1 MQNICETQLMKAIP
15 RRAAVFVGALL
26 GPTMCIATVRAQDAP
41 APETATPEA
50 TAPVEQPATPD
61 QQAAA
66 EPLPP
71 IAATVNG
78 DPIFTAEV
86 ETGIQMVQSTGR
98 VRNVK
103 PEDLSAEVLSQLIDR
118 RLASRAI
125 ERDPTLFKEGE
136 IEAQMQAMEAN
147 AQKQELTLAQV
158 CQKSGISVETLR
170 QAVIWQIAGP
180 RYVERNLADDLEAFF
195 KEHQQELDGTEIRA
209 SHIVL
214 QPSRSNESK
223 QEIQARAE
231 KIRAEI
237 ESGKLDFAAAARK
250 YSDGPS
256 REQGGDIGY
265 IPRHGVMLEE
275 FGEALYSLK
284 PGEISQPVTS
294 ALGTHLIMA
303 TGVNPGGKLW
313 TQVVPQIKQAAAADK
328 IKKLMNKERETAKIE
343 FTGKVPYYKHGT
355 KILAT
360 P

>member
-1 MQNICETQLMKAIP
+1 MKVIQP
-15 RRAAVFVGALL
+15 MSAVLAGVSLA
-26 GPTMCIATVRAQDAP
+26 PTMWIAVARAQDTPAP
-41 APETATPEA
+41 AEAKPGA
-50 TAPVEQPATPD
+50 TAPAEQPIPRDEPTAT
-61 QQAAA
+61 

-71 IAATVNG
+71 VAATVNG
-78 DPIFTAEV
+78 DPIFVAEV
-86 ETGIQMVQSTGR
+86 ESGVQIVQNTGR
-98 VRNVK
+98 VRKVK

-125 ERDPTLFKEGE
+125 EREATLFKEGE

-147 AQKQELTLAQV
+147 AQKQGLTLAQA

-170 QAVIWQIAGP
+170 QAVIGQIATP
-180 RYVERNLADDLEAFF
+180 RYVERDLADDLEAFF

-214 QPSRSNESK
+214 QPSRYDESK
-223 QEIQARAE
+223 QEIEARAE

-250 YSDGPS
+250 YSEGPS
-256 REQGGDIGY
+256 RDQGGDIGY

-284 PGEISQPVTS
+284 PGEISQPVTT

-303 TGVNPGGKLW
+303 TGINPGGKQW
-313 TQVVPQIKQAAAADK
+313 TQVIPQIKQAAAAAK
-328 IKKLMNKERETAKIE
+328 IKKLMSKERETATIE
-343 FTGKVPYYKHGT
+343 FTGKVPYYNPGT
-355 KILAT
+355 KTLAT